1 MIYLHFKNLCQVY
14 LQNLELNLW
23 SNLLQLVGQKSVLG
37 TDIFMLIS
45 DLKVPRICHFWV
57 EIC

>member
-14 LQNLELNLW
+14 LQNLELNMW